1 MKTEGLSF
9 ARMLAPRLIGRAVQS
24 FDKATVVIV
33 ASCWGG
39 TLLIIVFALYTLNL
53 SVQAKKSVVEAAAQE
68 PFLPKIVTKSPEA
81 SEIGVIIE
89 RMKSRFPDITF
100 ALSNDQS
107 LTISTIEGAKFRT
120 WLTVLSYIDTIS
132 PQYRWKIKDFCV
144 GMKCPAA
151 TPMKATLVAQKITF
165 SVPDAK

>member
-1 MKTEGLSF
+1 MQKEGLSF
-9 ARMLAPRLIGRAVQS
+9 MRLLAPRLIGRAVQS

-39 TLLIIVFALYTLNL
+39 ALLVIVFALYTLNL
-53 SVQAKKSVVEAAAQE
+53 SVQAKKSIVEAAAQE
-68 PFLPKIVTKSPEA
+68 PFLPKIETKAPNA
-81 SEIGVIIE
+81 SEINVILE
-89 RMKSRFPDITF
+89 RMKSRFPDIAFT
-100 ALSNDQS
+100 LSNDQS
-107 LTISTIEGAKFRT
+107 LTISAIEGAKFRT

-151 TPMKATLVAQKITF
+151 TPMRATLVAQKITF
-165 SVPDAK
+165 SMPDSK

>member
-1 MKTEGLSF
+1 MKTEGLSLT
-9 ARMLAPRLIGRAVQS
+9 RMLAPRLIARVVQS

-33 ASCWGG
+33 GSCWGA
-39 TLLIIVFALYTLNL
+39 TLLIIIFALYALNL

-68 PFLPKIVTKSPEA
+68 PFLPKIVAKSPNA
-81 SEIGVIIE
+81 AEIGVIIE

-100 ALSNDQS
+100 ALANDQS
-107 LTISTIEGAKFRT
+107 LTVSAIEGAKFRT

-144 GMKCPAA
+144 GMKCPVA

-165 SVPDAK
+165 SVPDAQ